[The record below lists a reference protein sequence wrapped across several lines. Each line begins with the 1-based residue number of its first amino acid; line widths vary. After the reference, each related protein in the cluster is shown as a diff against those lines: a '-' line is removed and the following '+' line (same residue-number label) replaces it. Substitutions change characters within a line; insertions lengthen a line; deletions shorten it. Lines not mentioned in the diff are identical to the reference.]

1 MNTFL
6 RIAKIICVLVLVCLP
21 CIVSSQSKS
30 NENWWEDNTLVVT
43 SYSPPPQNILNV
55 NQARSWSRR
64 EALENVQHQ
73 MIEKIK
79 DIYITADMTVG
90 AGIASGEIEES
101 RLVELVKGTKIFSE
115 EFGMDNSC
123 TIVMKIPVYGGA
135 DSVAS
140 LILKPVEKEDFPE
153 PTFKTKTKGNYT
165 GLIIDCGDLELDPV
179 LAPTIQNADKKS
191 IYSYNN
197 LEYEKVVANG
207 MIAYAKEDK
216 PEKDGKTLLLTLGK
230 LNLNNFIFSNA
241 YAAKNNKSRAGDNP
255 LVIKAKVVTDGNST
269 PVISVS
275 DANRILSENQAT
287 HFLDEG
293 SVVFTGY
300 RIGGVRA

>member
-6 RIAKIICVLVLVCLP
+6 KITKVIFTLMLVCLP
-21 CIVSSQSKS
+21 CVVSSQSDS
-30 NENWWEDNTLVVT
+30 SENWWEDNTLIVT
-43 SYSPPPQNILNV
+43 VYSPPPQNIFNIG
-55 NQARSWSRR
+55 QARAWSRR
-64 EALENVQHQ
+64 EALEEARRQL
-73 MIEKIK
+73 IEKIK
-79 DIYITADMTVG
+79 DIHITADMTVSD
-90 AGIASGEIEES
+90 GIASGDIEED
-101 RLVELVKGTKIFSE
+101 RIVELVKNTKIFSE
-115 EFGMDNSC
+115 KFGMDNSC

-140 LILKPVEKEDFPE
+140 LILKPVDKEDFLK
-153 PTFKTKTKGNYT
+153 PTVTTKAKGNYT

-179 LAPTIQNADKKS
+179 LAPTIQNADKQS

-216 PEKDGKTLLLTLGK
+216 EQSDNKPLLLTLGK
-230 LNLNNFIFSNA
+230 LNLNNFIFNTA
-241 YAAKNNKSRAGDNP
+241 CAAKNNKSRAGDNP
-255 LVIKAKVVTDGNST
+255 LIIKAKVVSDGNST
-269 PVISVS
+269 PVISIS
-275 DANRILSENQAT
+275 DADKILTENQAS

-293 SVVFTGY
+293 AVVFTGH